1 MRDLIK
7 IASKG
12 SYHAQRNWD
21 RSKTIPQEDIDVLL
35 EAIKNS
41 PTKQAETHY
50 KVLWTDD
57 PDLIYKVYRK
67 TKHFTVTPRGSFD
80 YTDSD
85 GKTDNR
91 YNVRN
96 SQVYSN
102 LLFAFAF
109 DWDQKEAR
117 SNIHAIVDLH
127 DVKNNA
133 IIEKDRQRCLSTG
146 IAIGE
151 LILSANLLGY
161 KTGLC
166 SAFWEHEIREYF
178 DGEKIEVLVGIGYP
192 TDKPRIEHEEVYNK
206 DIVAVDRRTGDDNEK
221 WKFPAFEKKIKIIKK
236 TS

>member
-50 KVLWTDD
+50 KVFWSDD
-57 PDLIYKVYRK
+57 IDLIYKVYRK
-67 TKHFTVTPRGSFD
+67 TRQFTVTPKGSLD

-85 GKTDNR
+85 GVTKKEYTI
-91 YNVRN
+91 RN
-96 SQVYSN
+96 SQIYSN
-102 LLFAFAF
+102 LLFAFSY
-109 DWDQKEAR
+109 DWDQEQSRTAV
-117 SNIHAIVDLH
+117 HAIVDEG
-127 DVKNNA
+127 KGSNIAFN
-133 IIEKDRQRCLSTG
+133 EKERQRSISIG

-166 SAFWEHEIREYF
+166 SAFWPNEIEEYF
-178 DGEKIEVLVGIGYP
+178 DGEKIEVLVGVGYP
-192 TDKPRIEHEEVYNK
+192 TDKPRTEHEEIYNK
-206 DIVAVDRRTGDDNEK
+206 DIVAVDRRTGDDDEK
-221 WKFPAFEKKIKIIKK
+221 WKFPAFKKKIKIIKK